1 MKTHICPICQR
12 EFLEKYSEKEVD
24 EKLKRDF
31 GSHQKMEDAERVCID
46 CYKKVVESFLNN

>member
-1 MKTHICPICQR
+1 
-12 EFLEKYSEKEVD
+12 VD